1 MYDNENA
8 PRDMYEIEERDER
21 WLDMLW
27 ATR

>member
-1 MYDNENA
+1 MYDNDNA
-8 PRDMYEIEERDER
+8 PRDMYEIDKRDDE